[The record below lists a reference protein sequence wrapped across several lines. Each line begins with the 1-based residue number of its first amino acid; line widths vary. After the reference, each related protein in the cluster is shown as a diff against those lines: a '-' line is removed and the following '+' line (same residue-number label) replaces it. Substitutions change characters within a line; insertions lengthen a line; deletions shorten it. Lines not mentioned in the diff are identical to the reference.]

1 MKKAKAHKLRPRG
14 NRSVVM
20 DVDVVAREGG
30 AANADSS
37 LSLAPGR
44 SSFSVG
50 SVVDEVCA
58 GVEPQHE
65 VAEASELSA
74 KAVVPEIQNVC
85 RIATAVVSGIGEEVK
100 GQDGQTSCQKVTA
113 VARGFDVTM
122 VPDTVS
128 STVLCD
134 RGHGVLAQG

>member
-1 MKKAKAHKLRPRG
+1 MKRAKTHKLRPRG

-30 AANADSS
+30 AANADPS

-50 SVVDEVCA
+50 SVVDGVCA
-58 GVEPQHE
+58 GIEPQHE
-65 VAEASELSA
+65 VAGASELSA

-85 RIATAVVSGIGEEVK
+85 
-100 GQDGQTSCQKVTA
+100 
-113 VARGFDVTM
+113 
-122 VPDTVS
+122 
-128 STVLCD
+128 
-134 RGHGVLAQG
+134 